1 MVCFFG
7 WLQEE
12 SQFGRGRGNS
22 LWGELE
28 GGNQYFSSSF
38 GAIRPLYLKLQ
49 PGHEGFSLSRSTDD
63 LRRTSKAYNK
73 QRNGEKFSDEE
84 FSQIRVLTPSIL
96 RDRIKNDELNS
107 GIYIFV
113 ENYVTIGPYLI

>member
-1 MVCFFG
+1 M
-7 WLQEE
+7 QEE
-12 SQFGRGRGNS
+12 SQFGRGKGNA

-28 GGNQYFSSSF
+28 GGSQYFSSSF

-63 LRRTSKAYNK
+63 LRRSSRAYNK
-73 QRNGEKFSDEE
+73 QKIGEKFSDEE

-96 RDRIKNDELNS
+96 RDRSKNDESYS
-107 GIYIFV
+107 GIFV
-113 ENYVTIGPYLI
+113 RK